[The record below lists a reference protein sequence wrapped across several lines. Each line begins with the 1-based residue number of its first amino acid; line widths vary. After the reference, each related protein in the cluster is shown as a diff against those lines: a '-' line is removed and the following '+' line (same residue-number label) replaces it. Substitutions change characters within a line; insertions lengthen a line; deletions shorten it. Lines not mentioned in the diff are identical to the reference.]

1 MLAAFVSG
9 LFGIILLRAE
19 KYKKK
24 EEATLINASLYIIQ
38 VNLYVF
44 MYVYS
49 MCVTHTYIVDTV

>member
-1 MLAAFVSG
+1 MP
-9 LFGIILLRAE
+9 
-19 KYKKK
+19 
-24 EEATLINASLYIIQ
+24 LYIIQ